1 MTATASPGIAQARIV
16 FSGRTRDGVTTPLPR
31 SRPHG
36 AAADHALWTRVTG
49 YARCADSG
57 LDPDQWFPVSVDPA
71 TARQE
76 AAAAIA
82 VCTGC
87 LVRGECLVLS
97 LRHWD
102 IGQHGVWGGMVA
114 ADRARLRRGL
124 MAAHSARG
132 GTAAAGEVA
141 AEGMS
146 RVLRRLVKG
155 RERSV
160 NGGASGSTGQI
171 VDFDGGPAPGRAAPH
186 HRYKPSSTS
195 ATQPVIAVKDRDLET
210 TAADS
215 ASTAARE

>member
-1 MTATASPGIAQARIV
+1 MTASPGIPRPRIV
-16 FSGRTRDGVTTPLPR
+16 PFGGTGDRVTTPP
-31 SRPHG
+31 PHPLRRG
-36 AAADHALWTRVTG
+36 AAVDHALWARVTR

-57 LDPDQWFPVSVDPA
+57 LDPDRWFPVSVDPA
-71 TARQE
+71 RARQE

-102 IGQHGVWGGMVA
+102 LGQHGVWGGLVA

-124 MAAHSARG
+124 TAAHRARNG
-132 GTAAAGEVA
+132 MAAAGGGA

-155 RERSV
+155 GE
-160 NGGASGSTGQI
+160 
-171 VDFDGGPAPGRAAPH
+171 
-186 HRYKPSSTS
+186 
-195 ATQPVIAVKDRDLET
+195 
-210 TAADS
+210 
-215 ASTAARE
+215 AR